1 MEDNSAHGYSEGSE
15 EEEAQRISK
24 QLVQNIDKQI
34 QKIKVNAA
42 NLEHITKSGEIN
54 GSLFMDIKNL
64 ILEKEIEL
72 KRKDEEIANHIA
84 VNSLLTDSDG
94 EAYLANKLFKAQK
107 QIQQLRE
114 ALKEKDEEIAVIKD
128 PLGVWSKEIK
138 SLCGQLITKDED
150 IKQLKEILHYALLDS
165 DSNLTWVQD
174 AQKLLI
180 EDELN
185 GA

>member
-1 MEDNSAHGYSEGSE
+1 MKDNSAHGYSEGSE
-15 EEEAQRISK
+15 EEEAQRMSK

-84 VNSLLTDSDG
+84 VNSLLLDSSE
-94 EAYLANKLFKAQK
+94 EAKLANHIHELQNALQYKDEE
-107 QIQQLRE
+107 IQQLRE
-114 ALKEKDEEIAVIKD
+114 FLKHMVDNSNFPGCNYTIPTEWRNKMIKIIASHR
-128 PLGVWSKEIK
+128 SKESCPNCLSEQIIMFNAD
-138 SLCGQLITKDED
+138 LNLCNNCGQTF
-150 IKQLKEILHYALLDS
+150 
-165 DSNLTWVQD
+165 
-174 AQKLLI
+174 
-180 EDELN
+180 
-185 GA
+185 